1 MKNVI
6 VTGAGAGIGRETAK
20 LFARKGNRV
29 IVADI
34 DEAGAEETVA
44 AIKAADGEAVPYK
57 LDVRSEDQWE
67 DFARWVRTMY
77 GGADVLVNNAGVMDL
92 GGFVETTIPQW
103 QRMIDINLMS
113 VVYGSKVFAQQMID
127 NGVHGHIVNISSGAA
142 FLPSQLE
149 PAYGVAKIGVL
160 MATQSLRVELRKH
173 NIGVTAICPGVI
185 RTNLLANGER
195 NGLTPEEQAE
205 WKAQMGSVQ
214 TSLGFGG
221 PDKVARVI
229 ERSVR
234 NNWAIVPVNPEAWLG
249 YGLFRLSPTL
259 LRTVASVAS
268 YGRIDQVLNAAR
280 PLLNRLT
287 T

>member
-1 MKNVI
+1 MKTVI
-6 VTGAGAGIGRETAK
+6 VTGGGAGIGRETAK
-20 LFARKGNRV
+20 LFARKGSRV

-44 AIKAADGEAVPYK
+44 AIKSADGEAVPYR

-67 DFARWVRTMY
+67 DFAGWVRTVY
-77 GGADVLVNNAGVMDL
+77 GGADVLINNAGVMDL

-113 VVYGSKVFAQQMID
+113 VVYGSKVFAKQMID
-127 NGVHGHIVNISSGAA
+127 TGVHGHIVNISSGAA

-195 NGLTPEEQAE
+195 NGLTAEQQAE
-205 WKAQMGSVQ
+205 WKAQMGTVQ

-268 YGRIDQVLNAAR
+268 YGRIDSLITTAR
-280 PLLNRLT
+280 PLLDRLT
-287 T
+287 K